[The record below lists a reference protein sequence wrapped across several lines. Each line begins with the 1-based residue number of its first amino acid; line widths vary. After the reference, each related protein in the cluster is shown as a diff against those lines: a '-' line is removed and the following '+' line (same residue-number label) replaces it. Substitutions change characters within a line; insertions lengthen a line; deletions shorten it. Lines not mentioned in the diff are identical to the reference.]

1 MKNWVYQMLI
11 KIFSFCC
18 PIKKKKIL
26 LFSYYGNQYGCSP
39 KYMSEYLANN
49 TDYDLVWA
57 FTQPQKYSLAGV
69 RNVRYY
75 SLQFFYELCTAHVI
89 ITNYRM
95 IELFQKRKGQ
105 VYIQTWHSSLRLKM
119 IEKDAEDKLPAH
131 YVKMAK
137 KDSQYIDCLI
147 SGCSFSTQIFRSS
160 FWYSGFIL
168 ECGTPRNDLFFT
180 QVTHISDKIKDK
192 YAIPARHKLL
202 LYAPTFRQGGQVDC
216 YNLNYTRLKSVL
228 SQRWGGDW
236 TILVRFHPH
245 LRPIAQ
251 QLIGNEP
258 VVDVTSYDDIQE
270 LLAAS
275 DVLISDYSSLV
286 FDYILTGRPCFLYVP
301 DLNLYMQKER
311 GLYFKPKDLP
321 FEKALSNEELF
332 TSISNFSEEAYS
344 RRVKIFQESIGSYEK
359 GTACQQIGR
368 YIREQMN
375 K

>member
-1 MKNWVYQMLI
+1 MRNYLYRVFIIII
-11 KIFSFCC
+11 KAVF

-26 LFSYYGNQYGCSP
+26 LFSYYGNQYGCNP
-39 KYMSEYLANN
+39 KYVSEYLANN
-49 TDYDLVWA
+49 SDYDLVWA
-57 FTQPQKYSLAGV
+57 FTQPQKYLLAGV

-75 SLQFFYELCTAHVI
+75 SLRFFYELCTAHVI

-105 VYIQTWHSSLRLKM
+105 VYIQTWHSSLRLKT
-119 IEKDAEDKLPAH
+119 IEKDAEDKLPVH
-131 YVKMAK
+131 YVTMAK
-137 KDSQYIDCLI
+137 RDSQYIDCLI
-147 SGCSFSTQIFRSS
+147 SGCAFSTQIFRSS
-160 FWYSGFIL
+160 FWYNGLIL
-168 ECGTPRNDLFFT
+168 ECGTPRNDIFFAPA
-180 QVTHISDKIKDK
+180 THISDKIKDK
-192 YAIPARHKLL
+192 YAIPAGHKLL

-216 YNLNYTRLKSVL
+216 YNLDYPHLKKVL

-251 QLIGNEP
+251 QLIGGEP

-275 DVLISDYSSLV
+275 DLLISDYSSLV

-301 DLNLYMQKER
+301 DLKFYMQKER
-311 GLYFKPKDLP
+311 ELYFKPEDLP
-321 FEKALSNEELF
+321 FEKALSNDDLF
-332 TSISNFSEEAYS
+332 TLMSNFSEERYS
-344 RRVKIFQESIGSYEK
+344 VRLKMFQEKIGSYEN
-359 GTACQQIGR
+359 GTASQQIEH
-368 YIREQMN
+368 YIREQIN